1 MPGEVLD
8 RVLPFAEWIVGRR
21 SDNPRPMLNG
31 ALVVTIGVFH
41 AHHHRMTIFAG
52 GTGSFSYDYSAV
64 ADVQL
69 CPVIRNSDTQ
79 AEAERIA

>member
-21 SDNPRPMLNG
+21 SEHPRSVLNG
-31 ALVVTIGVFH
+31 VLVVTIGVFDPY
-41 AHHHRMTIFAG
+41 HHRMTVFAG
-52 GTGSFSYDYSAV
+52 GTGLFSYDYSAV
-64 ADVQL
+64 AGVQL
-69 CPVIRNSDTQ
+69 RPVIRNSDTQ